1 MSEKRTELVE
11 KNTETTVDVL
21 IPVYKPGKTFL
32 ELLRRLLVQTYPIQR
47 IIIMNTERKYWNEA
61 EIAPLFAESDTRWS
75 VFHLTKPE
83 FDHGR
88 TRHQGMMESDAEI
101 CLCMTQDAVPQNRRL
116 VEHLVEALESCPDA
130 AVAYGRQLP
139 ASDCGVIE
147 RFTRAFNYPPESRVK
162 TRNDLDE
169 LGIKTFFCSNVCA
182 AYRRSRYL
190 ELGGFIKRTIFN
202 EDMIFAG
209 TAVQAGYAIVYAAD
223 ACVVHSHNYTALEQL
238 HRNFDL
244 AVSQADHPE
253 IFSGIPS
260 EGEGIRLVKKTAAC
274 LVSTGHWYLLP
285 RLVSQSGMKYLG
297 YRLGRNYR
305 RLPMWLVRKLSM
317 NRVYWQQP
325 IQ

>member
-1 MSEKRTELVE
+1 MSEKKTERIGNE
-11 KNTETTVDVL
+11 NEITVDVL
-21 IPVYKPGKTFL
+21 IPVYQPGRTFL
-32 ELLRRLLVQTYPIQR
+32 ELLRRLLAQTYPIQR
-47 IIIMNTERKYWNEA
+47 IIIMNTEQKYWDEA
-61 EIAPLFAESDTRWS
+61 EIAPLFAQSSTRLS

-101 CLCMTQDAVPQNRRL
+101 CLCMTQDAVPQDRRL
-116 VEHLVEALESCPDA
+116 VEHLVEALLACQNA
-130 AVAYGRQLP
+130 AAAYGRQLP

-162 TRNDLDE
+162 TRDDLGE

-209 TAVQAGYAIVYAAD
+209 MAVQAGYAIVYAAD
-223 ACVVHSHNYTALEQL
+223 ACVIHSHNYTALEQL

-253 IFSGIPS
+253 VFAGIPS

-274 LVSTGHWYLLP
+274 LLHTGHWYLLP
-285 RLVSQSGMKYLG
+285 RLVNQSGMKYLG
-297 YRLGRNYR
+297 YRLGKNYR
-305 RLPMWLVRKLSM
+305 KLPMWLVKKMSM
-317 NRVYWQQP
+317 NRSYWHQP